1 EPSRHMLAGG
11 PLRGTS
17 VDVDPALTERIEG
30 TQEEL
35 DAAWIDGPPIVTGP
49 VVVVE
54 YDGEWPELFQR
65 EVQRIRELLGD
76 AVVSIEHVGSTSVP
90 GLAAKPIIDI
100 DLVVPSSSDEATYV
114 PPLEAAGY
122 RLIIREPNWHEHRM
136 LKGPD
141 TNVNLH
147 VFSPGAVETAPAS
160 GVPRVAAQSCRRSRH
175 LRPDEA
181 RAGRARMGGHPRL
194 HVREERSDRRDLRAS
209 LRSRE
214 LTTTGAAIV
223 SARVRCEIVRTF
235 CPSTASLVLSG
246 DQEECSAWLRKA
258 DSCSAMV

>member
-1 EPSRHMLAGG
+1 
-11 PLRGTS
+11 

-147 VFSPGAVETAPAS
+147 VFSPGAAET
-160 GVPRVAAQSCRRSRH
+160 RRSRP

>member
-1 EPSRHMLAGG
+1 MLAGC

-17 VDVDPALTERIEG
+17 VDVDPALTERIES

-65 EVQRIRELLGD
+65 EERRIRELLGD
-76 AVVSIEHVGSTSVP
+76 TVVSIEHVGSTSVP

-147 VFSPGAVETAPAS
+147 VFSPGAVET
-160 GVPRVAAQSCRRSRH
+160 RRH
-175 LRPDEA
+175 LVFREWLRSHPDDRDLYARTKLELAGREWADTRDYTFAKNEVIDAIYA
-181 RAGRARMGGHPRL
+181 RAF
-194 HVREERSDRRDLRAS
+194 
-209 LRSRE
+209 
-214 LTTTGAAIV
+214 AAE
-223 SARVRCEIVRTF
+223 S
-235 CPSTASLVLSG
+235 
-246 DQEECSAWLRKA
+246 
-258 DSCSAMV
+258 